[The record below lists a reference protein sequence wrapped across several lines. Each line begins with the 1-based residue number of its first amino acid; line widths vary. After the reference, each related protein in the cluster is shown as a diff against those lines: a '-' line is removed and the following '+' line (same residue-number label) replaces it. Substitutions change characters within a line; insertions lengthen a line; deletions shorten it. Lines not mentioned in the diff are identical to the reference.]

1 MTTYLRGSADIN
13 AVAAPST
20 AIATNARH
28 IAHVA
33 HVERSSVA
41 RARRAGDLLGVLGD
55 DDPESPEPSLP
66 PSSAQEPDRAKPR
79 GAIAR
84 MAEAEPPPTCDAE
97 TSPRSGNILFS
108 RCGPRITTAPAAE
121 EGVDAAA
128 MSSNFT
134 SREERRRKEE
144 LDEARKVRIARTDA
158 TVRATPPPPF
168 PRARPDDEFSRSN
181 GSRGAAHAPR

>member
-66 PSSAQEPDRAKPR
+66 PSSAQEPDRAKLR

-84 MAEAEPPPTCDAE
+84 MAEAEPPPKGTSDAE
-97 TSPRSGNILFS
+97 TSQVEIFCR
-108 RCGPRITTAPAAE
+108 
-121 EGVDAAA
+121 
-128 MSSNFT
+128 
-134 SREERRRKEE
+134 
-144 LDEARKVRIARTDA
+144 
-158 TVRATPPPPF
+158 
-168 PRARPDDEFSRSN
+168 
-181 GSRGAAHAPR
+181 

>member
-84 MAEAEPPPTCDAE
+84 MAEAEPPPTYDAE
-97 TSPRSGNILFS
+97 TSPAEIFS
-108 RCGPRITTAPAAE
+108 SRAAVPPITTAPAAE

-181 GSRGAAHAPR
+181 GSRGAAPTPR